1 MQGLSTIRFPFLIP
15 QTIQITMKVLM
26 FGWEFPPHILG
37 GLGTASYGITKG
49 LSAQPD
55 VHITFCLPKPWGDED
70 KSFMNIIG
78 LSETPI
84 VWRDVDYD
92 YVKQRLGS
100 RMTPEQYFQLRDHI
114 YADFNY
120 RLTDDLGCIEFSG
133 KYPDNLQ
140 DEINNYSIVAGVI
153 ARQQEYDI
161 IHAHDWLTYPAGIHA
176 KNVSGKPLVIHVHA
190 TDFDRSRG
198 HVNPTVYGIEKDG
211 MDHADC
217 IMCVSELTRQTVI
230 NHYHQDPAKCIT
242 MHNAVY
248 PLSQDILD
256 MVEEKRKE
264 HQQRKEKIV
273 TFLGRITMQKGPEY
287 FVEAASLVLQ
297 RTHNIR
303 FCMAG
308 SGDMMNDM
316 INLVASRGIADRFHF
331 PGFMRGKQ
339 VYEAFADSDVYV
351 MPSVSEPFGISPLEA
366 MQCGVPSIIS
376 KQSGCAEILDKC
388 IKTDYWDI
396 NAMADAMYS
405 LCTNESLHEY
415 LKVEGK
421 NEVAQITWEKVGKR
435 IYDVYNQLIYKNS

>member
-1 MQGLSTIRFPFLIP
+1 
-15 QTIQITMKVLM
+15 MKVLM

-49 LSAQPD
+49 LAAQPD
-55 VHITFCLPKPWGDED
+55 MHITFCLPKPWGDED

-78 LSETPI
+78 LSETPV
-84 VWRDVDYD
+84 VWRDVNYD
-92 YVKQRLGS
+92 YVKERIGS
-100 RMTPEQYFQLRDHI
+100 KMDPQLYFDLRDHI

-133 KYPDNLQ
+133 RYPENLQ

-153 ARQQEYDI
+153 ARQQQFDI

-248 PLSQDILD
+248 PLSQEILD
-256 MVEEKRKE
+256 MVAERRKA
-264 HQQRKEKIV
+264 RTNWKEKVV

-287 FVEAASLVLQ
+287 FVEAAALVLQ
-297 RTHNIR
+297 RTRNIR

-316 INLVASRGIADRFHF
+316 INMAAARGIADRFHF

-396 NAMADAMYS
+396 YAMADAMYS

-421 NEVAQITWEKVGKR
+421 NEVDQITWEKVGKR
-435 IYDVYNQLIYKNS
+435 IYDVYSQLIH

>member
-1 MQGLSTIRFPFLIP
+1 
-15 QTIQITMKVLM
+15 MKVLM

>member
-1 MQGLSTIRFPFLIP
+1 
-15 QTIQITMKVLM
+15 MKVLM

-49 LSAQPD
+49 LAAQPD
-55 VHITFCLPKPWGDED
+55 MHITFCLPKPWGDED

-78 LSETPI
+78 LNETPI

-92 YVKQRLGS
+92 YVKERLGTK
-100 RMTPEQYFQLRDHI
+100 MEPELYYKLRDHI

-120 RLTDDLGCIEFSG
+120 RVTDDLGCIEFSG
-133 KYPDNLQ
+133 RYPENLQ
-140 DEINNYSIVAGVI
+140 EEINNYSIVAGVI

-198 HVNPTVYGIEKDG
+198 NVNPTVYGIEKNG

-248 PLSQDILD
+248 PLSSDILD
-256 MVEEKRKE
+256 MVAEQRKQRE
-264 HQQRKEKIV
+264 NRKEKVV

-287 FVEAASLVLQ
+287 FVEAAALVLK
-297 RTHNIR
+297 RTRNIR
-303 FCMAG
+303 FGMAG
-308 SGDMMNDM
+308 SGDMMNAM
-316 INLVASRGIADRFHF
+316 IEMAAARGIADRFHF
-331 PGFMRGKQ
+331 PGFMKGKQ

-396 NAMADAMYS
+396 YAMADAMYS

-421 NEVAQITWEKVGKR
+421 NEVDQITWEKVGKK
-435 IYDVYNQLIYKNS
+435 IYDVYSQLIH